1 MHTEISAD
9 GATKSVHGDLA
20 YKGSMVHGYSA
31 LFLQRTNKKEKG
43 LLLLTGETLQG
54 FLTSFRPSSGPQLS
68 GRRKHHP

>member
-9 GATKSVHGDLA
+9 GATKSVHGHIV
-20 YKGSMVHGYSA
+20 YRRSMVHGYSA

-43 LLLLTGETLQG
+43 QLLFTGEALQG
-54 FLTSFRPSSGPQLS
+54 FLTSFRPSSVPQLS